1 MNITLNG
8 KEYSFFGRTLH
19 ELSLRCG
26 FGGNDTV
33 SVINGF
39 QTAEDVPL
47 NEGDSVFLLKK
58 GVMPP
63 EDELEEL
70 MCARHTPQVHKKFK
84 SSCVGIAGCGGLG
97 SNIAVML
104 ARSGV
109 GRLII
114 ADFDVVEPTNLNR
127 QMFMIRHLGMYKT
140 EALKSLIKEINPYIS
155 VETHCVKIT
164 EENATEIFG
173 CCDVVCEA
181 FDDPDGKAM
190 LVNTLLSKNKTVK
203 IAAASGL
210 AGLSSCND
218 ISTRRIG
225 ERLVICGDGVSAAEN
240 GVGLMAPRVAVCAG
254 HQANAALSFILGNNF
269 DQ

>member
-1 MNITLNG
+1 MHIALNG
-8 KEYSFFGRTLH
+8 KEFSFSGRTLR
-19 ELSLRCG
+19 ELTVQCG
-26 FGGNDTV
+26 FGESDTV

-63 EDELEEL
+63 EEELEEL
-70 MCARHTPQVHKKFK
+70 MCARHTPQVHAKFK
-84 SSCVGIAGCGGLG
+84 AACVGIAGCGGLG
-97 SNIAVML
+97 SNIAAML

-127 QMFMIRHLGMYKT
+127 QMFMIRHLGMSKT
-140 EALKSLIKEINPYIS
+140 EALKSLIGEINPYIS
-155 VETHCVKIT
+155 VETHCVKIN
-164 EENATEIFG
+164 EDNAPEIFG

-181 FDDPDGKAM
+181 FDDPDVKAM
-190 LVNTLLSKNKTVK
+190 LVNTLLSKNRTVK

-225 ERLVICGDGVSAAEN
+225 ERLVICGDGVSAAAD
-240 GVGLMAPRVAVCAG
+240 GVGLMAPRAAVCAG
-254 HQANAALSFILGNNF
+254 HQANAALNFILGNSF
-269 DQ
+269 Y